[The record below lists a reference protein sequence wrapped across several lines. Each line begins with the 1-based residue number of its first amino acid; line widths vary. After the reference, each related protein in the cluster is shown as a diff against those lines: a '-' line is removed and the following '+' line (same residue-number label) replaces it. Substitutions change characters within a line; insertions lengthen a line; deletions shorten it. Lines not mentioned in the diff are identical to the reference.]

1 MINAVT
7 KRLHDAVIR
16 SGGNK
21 AVALKA
27 GVPLSSLNTYLA
39 GKDMKGLTALKIAR
53 ACGVSLN
60 WFYEGEESGGNVQ
73 RLHGFDVA
81 TIPFFTVDS
90 LAEFRP
96 SESQRSPIENCQI
109 SRNLLDKLSLEASST
124 IMLKIDGDSMRPTLN
139 PGDLTLVDTRPS
151 KNLYGVTVLLSE
163 GQTLVKRMEPLPS
176 GKVALLSDNKL
187 YPAHEVEAFKLKW
200 GASKGKEAISIIGR
214 ISYRFQEI

>member
-21 AVALKA
+21 AVALRA

-60 WFYEGEESGGNVQ
+60 WFYEGEESDGNIQ
-73 RLHGFDVA
+73 RLIGFNVE
-81 TIPFFTVDS
+81 TIPFHTVDT
-90 LAEFRP
+90 LAGFRP
-96 SESQRSPIENCQI
+96 SESQRPPLENYQI
-109 SRNLLDKLSLEASST
+109 SRKLLDKMSLKACST
-124 IMLKIDGDSMRPTLN
+124 IMLKIDSDSMRPTLN
-139 PGDLTLVDTRPS
+139 PGDLILVDTRPS

-187 YPAHEVEAFKLKW
+187 YPAHEVELSKLKW
-200 GASKGKEAISIIGR
+200 GASNGEDVISIIGR
-214 ISYRFQEI
+214 IAYRFQAI